1 MVESFFGLKREPFS
15 IAPDPRF
22 LYMSD
27 KHREA
32 LAYLMYGLRRGGGF
46 VLLTGEIGAGKTT
59 VYRHFLE
66 QLPGN
71 IDVAYIA
78 NPKLGVTAL
87 LRRICED
94 LRVELPP
101 HDQYVDP
108 IDALQGH
115 LLLQHAQGRRALIV
129 VDEAQALSTDVLEQ
143 MRLLTNLVTNDRKL
157 VQMLLIGQPELRTIL
172 EQPVLEPV
180 AQRIVARF
188 HLPSLSEG
196 ETGRYVAH
204 RLAVAGLEGEMPFDP
219 LALARIH
226 KLCGGVPRRI
236 NVLCD
241 RALFAAQSGGS
252 RLIDSRIV
260 DRAAAEVFGRPAP
273 AAASPRAVT
282 PAPATAPRRWP
293 AWLALTGV
301 AAAALVAGLA
311 LAPTIAP
318 ALSRS
323 VAWMA
328 PSRLPMIALPAPVPA
343 SAATPVVAVE
353 PAPPPTMSAPTVV
366 TLANASSTALNTSP
380 DAKASATTPA
390 LAASAGTQ
398 NASLDALLA
407 GGWTDE
413 AGAWRALASLWG
425 ANLPAGTDPCGAA
438 LKQGLHCYRGRGG
451 LAPIRELDRPGVL
464 RVVDAR
470 QRVSYVVLL
479 GLGGA
484 NATLRDANGNDLA
497 VPLAQ
502 LARAWRGDYATF
514 WKAPAGYREGEVVG
528 TTGAVAPWVGER
540 LGPPAIA
547 ASGAASAPGADET
560 LRARVYAFQLA
571 HGLEPDGVAGPLTL
585 MQMNRESGV
594 DEPRLKR

>member
-32 LAYLMYGLRRGGGF
+32 LAYLMYGLKRGGGF

-94 LRVELPP
+94 LHVELPAN
-101 HDQYVDP
+101 DAYVDP

-115 LLLQHAQGRRALIV
+115 LLLTHAQGRRALIV

-180 AQRIVARF
+180 AQRVVARF
-188 HLPSLSEG
+188 HLPALSEG
-196 ETGRYVAH
+196 ETGRYIAH

-219 LALARIH
+219 LALARVH
-226 KLCGGVPRRI
+226 RLCGGVPRRI

-241 RALFAAQSGGS
+241 RALFSAQAGGS
-252 RLIDSRIV
+252 RRIDVRLV
-260 DRAAAEVFGRPAP
+260 DAAASEVFGRSP
-273 AAASPRAVT
+273 AAPPVRQAAQPVT
-282 PAPATAPRRWP
+282 AGAPRRWP
-293 AWLALTGV
+293 TWLALAGV
-301 AAAALVAGLA
+301 AACALVAGLA

-323 VAWMA
+323 VGWMSSA
-328 PSRLPMIALPAPVPA
+328 RSPTLTLPAAPATLPVTAAASQAVAAAPAITISPAPDAAAAPA
-343 SAATPVVAVE
+343 SGATL
-353 PAPPPTMSAPTVV
+353 T
-366 TLANASSTALNTSP
+366 AN
-380 DAKASATTPA
+380 
-390 LAASAGTQ
+390 
-398 NASLDALLA
+398 LDALLA
-407 GGWTDE
+407 GASADE
-413 AGAWRALASLWG
+413 NAAWRALAGLWG
-425 ANLPAGTDPCGAA
+425 AQLAAGRDPCAAA
-438 LKQGLHCYRGRGG
+438 LQQSLHCYRGRGG
-451 LAPIRELDRPGVL
+451 LAPIRELDRPGILKLVDPRGRAAYAVL
-464 RVVDAR
+464 V
-470 QRVSYVVLL
+470 
-479 GLGGA
+479 GLSGSG
-484 NATLRDANGNDLA
+484 ATLRDASGNDLG

-502 LARAWRGDYATF
+502 LARAWRGEFATF
-514 WKAPAGYREGEVVG
+514 WRAPSGYRDGEVVG
-528 TTGAVAPWVGER
+528 ATGSVAPWMADR
-540 LGPPAIA
+540 LSTADSA
-547 ASGAASAPGADET
+547 ASGAPGDEA
-560 LRARVYAFQLA
+560 LRSRVFAFQLA
-571 HGLEPDGVAGPLTL
+571 HGLDPDGVAGPLTL